1 MRGQDPSY
9 DGDGTRKMRPEMR
22 NCSSVG
28 SVQNTASTLLAF
40 GETCVTFG
48 VRMSVVLMRRG
59 RDGYEEGVTN
69 ERRICERTR
78 GVLDG
83 WSYVASWKTPFM
95 LPFCFTLSSAS
106 TRAGYQCLPGSIGAV
121 MD

>member
-28 SVQNTASTLLAF
+28 SVQNTPSTLLAS
-40 GETCVTFG
+40 GETCVTLG

-78 GVLDG
+78 GALDG
-83 WSYVASWKTPFM
+83 WSYVASWKTATNEVEVTIEWDAF
-95 LPFCFTLSSAS
+95 
-106 TRAGYQCLPGSIGAV
+106 
-121 MD
+121 D